1 MGSDTEARGTVRRE
15 IEKLAENCR
24 YRAECQITACG
35 FWGNFQLFV
44 GALAAV
50 FAGAAGASAFS
61 KKSVVAGA
69 LAISA
74 SVLSAVIATVKAG
87 ERAATH
93 EHSGNELN
101 LLAEAT
107 FRLYDLSGHVQPAE
121 SETLDKEFR
130 ALVVKRDELARKAP
144 FVNRRLCRKASKFLA
159 NGESY
164 YNGSRPPG
172 RWQRFVRRVVRRKRE
187 SKARA

>member
-1 MGSDTEARGTVRRE
+1 MGSNTEARSTLRRE

-74 SVLSAVIATVKAG
+74 SVLSAVLATVKAG

-93 EHSGNELN
+93 EQSGNELN

-107 FRLYDLSGHVQPAE
+107 FRLYDLSGHAQPEE
-121 SETLDKEFR
+121 SASLDKEFR
-130 ALVVKRDELARKAP
+130 GIVAKRDELARKAP

-164 YNGSRPPG
+164 YGGSRPRG
-172 RWQRFVRRVVRRKRE
+172 RWQRFVRRVARRKRAE
-187 SKARA
+187 ART